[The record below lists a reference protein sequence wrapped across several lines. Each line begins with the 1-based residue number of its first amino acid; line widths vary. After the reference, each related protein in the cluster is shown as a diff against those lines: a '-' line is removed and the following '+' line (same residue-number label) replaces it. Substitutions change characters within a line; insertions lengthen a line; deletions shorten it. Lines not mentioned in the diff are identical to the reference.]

1 VGERERERAT
11 HHGGNKR
18 IRKKKMHEKKT
29 MLSSIR
35 DLDGQLRVEDKGYRI
50 RASPAVLSM

>member
-1 VGERERERAT
+1 LVERERTT

-18 IRKKKMHEKKT
+18 IKKKKMHEKKT

-35 DLDGQLRVEDKGYRI
+35 DLDGPTK
-50 RASPAVLSM
+50 S